1 MVLVHSNLLSNK
13 CFPVLWRQR
22 SNDITHCC
30 WTGAQ
35 LQELDGLGLSVG
47 SLWQSNETNP
57 ELLGI
62 VLGLLPLSGVKGGE
76 SKSIS
81 LMVSKE
87 EKGNPVHGFMR
98 FCYLVICVSGWFAHC
113 SLMFICP
120 MLSVFAE
127 ILFLWFPLAH
137 LSVILSSFPLPSG
150 VQPFFFPLF
159 VVLPFSTF
167 ITSSQ
172 WKNCAPA
179 ADVWCT
185 WRVK

>member
-30 WTGAQ
+30 WTGAL

-87 EKGNPVHGFMR
+87 VKGNPVHGFMR

-120 MLSVFAE
+120 MFSVFAE
-127 ILFLWFPLAH
+127 IL
-137 LSVILSSFPLPSG
+137 LSLVSTCLFINLFILIPSAIWG
-150 VQPFFFPLF
+150 AAIF
-159 VVLPFSTF
+159 LPFIRCSLF
-167 ITSSQ
+167 
-172 WKNCAPA
+172 
-179 ADVWCT
+179 
-185 WRVK
+185 